1 MLPHVP
7 DGEGF
12 KVFFKILFILL
23 AEVDNPAILGKLVP
37 HKLGL
42 DLSDLFLWL
51 ATDFLY
57 HHTFLEVIQE
67 GMVNFGDTFEIL
79 WYLAISKM
87 VSTNLKHDKKS
98 ENIEFKIHTLG

>member
-23 AEVDNPAILGKLVP
+23 ADADDPAILGELVP

-67 GMVNFGDTFEIL
+67 GMVNFGDTFWNTL
-79 WYLAISKM
+79 
-87 VSTNLKHDKKS
+87 VFG
-98 ENIEFKIHTLG
+98 NIKDGIY